1 MVELSQMWQ
10 QDWVLN
16 RNKMRQN
23 YPWGIIRCTLFLS
36 PLLFYCHTLLAQAE
50 VSGELRIWH
59 TVSILF
65 DGPDT
70 SEENPI
76 NPFLDYR
83 LNVLFTSPSG
93 AEFTV
98 PGFYAADGMAGDTG
112 ATAGNKW
119 AVRFTPNETGNWTYT
134 SSFRTGPGV
143 AILLDPASGT
153 SVSFDGTSG
162 ILTISANDKEIPDL
176 RASGRLNYVGER
188 YPRFEGSGKYFI
200 KVGADSPENLLA
212 HKDFDNAVTTKDW
225 AAHIGDWEEG
235 DPVWHN
241 DKGKGLIG
249 AINYLAEMGMNVF
262 SFTMFN
268 LDDPDTFND
277 GGQLSIWPWSSTD
290 IALMQGSGEPSVD
303 SRMRYDVSKLEQWE
317 IVFSHGEH
325 KGMFLHFKT
334 QERGNLKLLDDG
346 YLGDQRKLYYREII
360 ARFGHHLALNWNLGE
375 EFHIYD
381 AELVNSLSAYI
392 KAVDPYDHPIVLHT
406 FPGQQ
411 ERMYNP
417 LLGTT
422 SGLTGASLQI
432 DIDLIHKEVRK
443 WNEASKNSGAQWLI
457 SSDEQGHWKKGVAVD
472 ADYEGDH
479 GTVPDNR
486 IAIRHKALWG
496 TLMAGGFGVEY
507 YFGTE
512 TGETDDTSENWRSR
526 ETKWE
531 DGRIALAFFNSHIP
545 FWEMEPNDSITS
557 VSYDYCLSKKGEAY
571 AIYLPT
577 GGSTD
582 VDLTGAPGDY
592 NVFWYDPR
600 NGGDLVSGSIL
611 TLKGGG
617 LQNTGLPPENVNLD
631 WVAFIEKIRDTTVS
645 VSGLTVSPNSLTLNV
660 GESSTLSALVM
671 PENATDNAVV
681 WTSDTSSVVTVD
693 QYGTIIASGEGTAIV
708 SVRTVEG
715 DFLATSAITVLD
727 PPDPVHLPPFTLVDA
742 ESNTDLFNMEHRMEI
757 PSEEIA
763 DKKVTIRANMA
774 GVGIDSISMILSGP
788 IRRTWTEDVAP
799 YSLFGDIAGD
809 YSGRLLNPGSYSL
822 VATAYGAVQQAGKED
837 TTVTIQFTILAPDDE
852 VTPEETVI
860 QTNNDILYGSSDL
873 QARFLKLHPN
883 PAINYVN
890 AEVTDPSITLSNIY
904 IYDLNGSLVMYCSRP
919 DDLLVQDEIY
929 QLETSSLAAGVYLV
943 RIETE
948 AHRSYHYKLLVRD
961 D

>member
-1 MVELSQMWQ
+1 
-10 QDWVLN
+10 
-16 RNKMRQN
+16 MRQN
-23 YPWGIIRCTLFLS
+23 CHWGIIRCTLFLL
-36 PLLFYCHTLLAQAE
+36 PLLLFSHSLLAQLE

-59 TVSILF
+59 TVRILF

-70 SEENPI
+70 SEEHSV

-83 LNVLFTSPSG
+83 LNVHFTAPSG
-93 AEFTV
+93 AEFIV
-98 PGFYAADGMAGDTG
+98 PGFYAADGMAGQTG
-112 ATAGNKW
+112 ATSGNKW
-119 AVRFTPNETGNWTYT
+119 AVRFTPNEIGNWTYT
-134 SSFRTGPGV
+134 TSFRTGPGV

-162 ILTISANDKEIPDL
+162 MLTISANDKEFPDH
-176 RASGRLNYVGER
+176 RASGRLNYVGQR

-249 AINYLAEMGMNVF
+249 AINYLAGMGMNVF

-277 GGQLSIWPWSSTD
+277 GGQLSVWPWSSTD
-290 IALMQGSGEPSVD
+290 IDLMQGSGDASID
-303 SRMRYDVSKLEQWE
+303 SRMRYDVSKLDQWE

-334 QERGNLKLLDDG
+334 QERGNLRLLDDG

-381 AELVNSLSAYI
+381 AEVVNSLSSYI

-432 DIDLIHKEVRK
+432 DIDLIHKEVTK
-443 WNEASKNSGAQWLI
+443 WNEASRNSGVQWLV

-472 ADYEGDH
+472 EDYEGDH

-512 TGETDDTSENWRSR
+512 TGETDETSENWRSR

-531 DGRIALAFFNSHIP
+531 DGRIALDFFNSHIP
-545 FWEMEPNDSITS
+545 FWEMEPNDSITLN
-557 VSYDYCLSKKGEAY
+557 SYDYCLSKKGEAY
-571 AIYLPT
+571 AIYLPN

-582 VDLTGAPGDY
+582 VDLTDAPGDY

-611 TLKGGG
+611 TMNGGAS
-617 LQNTGLPPENVNLD
+617 QNTGLPPDNVNLD
-631 WVAFIEKIRDTTVS
+631 WVALVEKIRDTTVT
-645 VSGLTVSPNSLTLNV
+645 VSGLTVTPDSLSLNV
-660 GESSTLSALVM
+660 GESSTLTTQVI
-671 PENATDNAVV
+671 PTDATDNTVV
-681 WTSDTSSVVTVD
+681 WTSDTPDVVTVD
-693 QYGTIIASGEGTAIV
+693 QFGNIVAGGGGTTVVRA
-708 SVRTVEG
+708 RTVDG
-715 DFLATSAITVLD
+715 DFSAASTITVTET
-727 PPDPVHLPPFTLVDA
+727 PDPETPAPVNLPPFTLVDA
-742 ESNTDLFNMEHRMEI
+742 ETNADLFNMEHRMEI
-757 PSEEIA
+757 PSAEIS
-763 DKKVTIRANMA
+763 DKKVTIRANLED
-774 GVGIDSISMILSGP
+774 VGIDSISMILSGP
-788 IRRTWTEDVAP
+788 IRRTWTEDEAP
-799 YSLFGDIAGD
+799 YSLFGDIAGN

-822 VATAYGAVQQAGKED
+822 VATTYGAVQGTGKED
-837 TTVTIQFTILAPDDE
+837 STVSIQFTILAADGDP
-852 VTPEETVI
+852 PEEAVI
-860 QTNNDILYGSSDL
+860 QTNNDILYGTSEL

-890 AEVTDPSITLSNIY
+890 AEVGDPSITLSNIY
-904 IYDLNGSLVMYCSRP
+904 IYDLNGSLLMNYSRP

-943 RIETE
+943 RVETM